1 MLLYVAKGL
10 FRYDEVKDFERQK
23 DIRKFE
29 ESVNIAT
36 TWKVVMV
43 SQRMHMPKLIKL
55 CLLTLSSSL
64 YVSYTS
70 IKLFHFFK
78 LRIFEMVRFSWTFQV
93 DLMQS
98 QGTLQEGHRK
108 VKSKEGNVTDD
119 SHILLWELKWHNEI
133 GKEFGSFLK
142 LNLYL
147 QYDPDVC
154 LQIIYLKE
162 KKYYINKG
170 AYLKMFIAAL
180 FIHNS

>member
-1 MLLYVAKGL
+1 
-10 FRYDEVKDFERQK
+10 
-23 DIRKFE
+23 
-29 ESVNIAT
+29 
-36 TWKVVMV
+36 
-43 SQRMHMPKLIKL
+43 
-55 CLLTLSSSL
+55 
-64 YVSYTS
+64 
-70 IKLFHFFK
+70 
-78 LRIFEMVRFSWTFQV
+78 
-93 DLMQS
+93 MQS
-98 QGTLQEGHRK
+98 QGTLQEEHRK
-108 VKSKEGNVTDD
+108 VKSKGGNATDD